1 MRSRRSVNDQV
12 AEVARRRLELL
23 SAELAEIRPDP
34 VDTPV
39 LRKRGT
45 PVTRLTDLNRDG
57 FPDLVADFDEREMM
71 NRGDLPAG
79 SPVLVLLG
87 QMRGGAHL
95 RGADVVVAQ

>member
-1 MRSRRSVNDQV
+1 
-12 AEVARRRLELL
+12 
-23 SAELAEIRPDP
+23 
-34 VDTPV
+34 
-39 LRKRGT
+39 
-45 PVTRLTDLNRDG
+45 
-57 FPDLVADFDEREMM
+57 VADFDEREMM